1 MPAKDF
7 YHENVRNSLMK
18 DGWTITHDPFRL
30 PMGSRSAFIDVG
42 ATKVFAAERQGQK
55 IAVEIKSF
63 LSTSPVSELEK
74 AMGQYD
80 LYSMFLED
88 EDPERLLFL
97 AIPFFAFRD
106 FFSEEI
112 GQRVINRK
120 NLRIIVFEP
129 EKQEIVQW
137 IT

>member
-7 YHENVRNSLMK
+7 YHDIVRNSLMK
-18 DGWTITHDPFRL
+18 DGCTITHDPFRL
-30 PMGSRSAFIDVG
+30 AIGGRSVFIDLG
-42 ATKVFAAERQGQK
+42 ASQLFAAQRKGQK

-63 LSTSPVSELEK
+63 LSPSPVSELEK

-80 LYSMFLED
+80 PYSMYMED
-88 EDPERLLFL
+88 TEPDRSLFL
-97 AIPFFAFRD
+97 AIPTSVYQD

-112 GQRVINRK
+112 GQRVIRRK
-120 NLRIIVFEP
+120 KLQLVIFDP
-129 EKQEIVQW
+129 EQQEILQW